1 MADHETFSDL
11 LDKALEAIEENATTN
26 PGPAAAPLRGIRTGF
41 EDLDTLTGGLA
52 PGCLY
57 VIASRPGLGRTTLL
71 SDICRSSAIAQ
82 SLPTAVYTLEDD
94 RTRFAARIMSA
105 EARIARHHIQNGL
118 MTDGDWKRLAERMPR
133 VNKAPLHVK
142 TPHAITMDELA
153 AEAAEL
159 VEKHGIR
166 LLAVDGIQ
174 DIKPEKTSDLRER
187 EVGDVA
193 RGLKTLARQLSIPV
207 VATSHLNRSPEF
219 RDNKE
224 PKLDDLRESGAITFA
239 ADLIILLHREDAY
252 EKDSPR
258 TGEADLIVAK
268 HRHGPEATITV
279 AFQSHYG
286 RFVNMAPSC

>member
-82 SLPTAVYTLEDD
+82 QLPTAVYTLEDG
-94 RTRFAARIMSA
+94 RTRFATRIVAA
-105 EARIARHHIQNGL
+105 ETRVARHHIHNANL
-118 MTDGDWKRLAERMPR
+118 MDEDWKRIATRFPQIIE
-133 VNKAPLHVK
+133 APLYIK
-142 TPHAITMDELA
+142 APHAITMEELA

-187 EVGDVA
+187 EVGDVV
-193 RGLKTLARQLSIPV
+193 RGLKTLARQLNIPV
-207 VATSHLNRSPEF
+207 LATSHLNRSPEF
-219 RDNKE
+219 RDKKE

-258 TGEADLIVAK
+258 AGEADLIVAK
-268 HRHGPEATITV
+268 HRHGPAATITV